1 MLGFINLLA
10 LAPTVVGNVVVTDTL
25 TIAKNEQAKITS
37 VKSATS
43 IYGQGTEYQNFDAG
57 SAVCN
62 ATVGAATTAGGA
74 AIGSIIPVAGTIVGA
89 IIGGITGAIVGEA
102 ACNNKNNS
110 SSGGSTSSGYDYL
123 TGTYHYSSFDQKA
136 QRCSSGYG
144 LGC

>member
-1 MLGFINLLA
+1 MLGFINLLL

-62 ATVGAATTAGGA
+62 ATVGAATAAGGA
-74 AIGSIIPVAGTIVGA
+74 AIGSIIPVAGTI
-89 IIGGITGAIVGEA
+89 I
-102 ACNNKNNS
+102 
-110 SSGGSTSSGYDYL
+110 
-123 TGTYHYSSFDQKA
+123 
-136 QRCSSGYG
+136 
-144 LGC
+144 LGPVLINWKQPPNPLKPQPNCHKCIWK